1 MRHGAQTTSA
11 MLLLPFCPHVL
22 CPAAVAIPH
31 CSRSAWEMPCRRS
44 LSRLQHMAVLRYLG
58 KVKRILDRLRKGAIY
73 VDDSMAKRDTL
84 RTLDYRWTACETATY
99 QRRRGKE
106 HHSRCIPVALGERGV
121 GAECH
126 PGASR
131 TPGTAVRRA
140 SLGLSGGAGVQTG
153 PGSAAPQTVR

>member
-1 MRHGAQTTSA
+1 MRHGAQRTSA
-11 MLLLPFCPHVL
+11 MLLLPFFPHVL
-22 CPAAVAIPH
+22 CPAAVATPH

-44 LSRLQHMAVLRYLG
+44 LSGLQHMAVLQCLG
-58 KVKRILDRLRKGAIY
+58 KMKRILDRLRKGAIY
-73 VDDSMAKRDTL
+73 VDDSVVKRDTL

-99 QRRRGKE
+99 QRRRSE
-106 HHSRCIPVALGERGV
+106 EYYRRCIPVALGERGV

-140 SLGLSGGAGVQTG
+140 GLVLAGGAGVQTG
-153 PGSAAPQTVR
+153 PGSAAPQTV